1 MANTMSKEIKKSRPN
16 IADSS
21 VKAYVANL
29 EKLKKLSDSDDLMKI
44 VKSLDKVK
52 ELLVDKTSNTQ
63 RNYFNAIIIWLM
75 AVDGDKD
82 LIKEYGDIRD
92 ELNKKYEDEQA
103 SGKISDKQKENF
115 VEMEELTKMVA
126 DMDKE
131 IKSKKLKKKEEL
143 TAKERAL
150 VQVFVLF
157 SLYTRL
163 PLRNDVSEM
172 GAITKRE
179 YNKLSDKEKKEHN
192 YLVVNKADMFMVLN
206 KYKTAKKYEEN
217 KIDISK
223 DLEKIL
229 RMWIRMEGMGILFKS
244 STGKALSRN
253 AISQLMIKTTK
264 KYLGKSISTTMIR
277 KIYLSSKYADVK
289 EEMEKDA
296 KVMGHDVSTQQKVYV
311 KKGQEDSDSQDS

>member
-1 MANTMSKEIKKSRPN
+1 
-16 IADSS
+16 
-21 VKAYVANL
+21 
-29 EKLKKLSDSDDLMKI
+29 MKI
-44 VKSLDKVK
+44 VKSIDKVK
-52 ELLVDKTSNTQ
+52 DKLSDKTGNTQ

-115 VEMEELTKMVA
+115 VEMEELEKMIA
-126 DMDKE
+126 DMEKE
-131 IKSKKLKKKEEL
+131 IKSKKLKKKENL

-172 GAITKRE
+172 SAITKRE
-179 YNKLSDKEKKEHN
+179 YNNLSDKDKKEHN
-192 YLVVNKADMFMVLN
+192 YLVVNKSDMFMVLN
-206 KYKTAKKYEEN
+206 KYKTSKKYEEN
-217 KIDISK
+217 KIEISK

>member
-21 VKAYVANL
+21 IKAYVYNL
-29 EKLKKLSDSDDLMKI
+29 EKLKKLSDSDNLMKI
-44 VKSLDKVK
+44 VKSIDTVK

-289 EEMEKDA
+289 EEMEADA
-296 KVMGHDVSTQQKVYV
+296 KIMGHDVSTQQKVYV
-311 KKGQEDSDSQDS
+311 KKAQEDSDSQDS

>member
-1 MANTMSKEIKKSRPN
+1 MANTLTKEIKKSRPN

-21 VKAYVANL
+21 IKAYVSNL
-29 EKLKKLSDSDDLMKI
+29 EKLKKLFDEDDLMKI
-44 VKSLDKVK
+44 VKSIDKVK
-52 ELLVDKTSNTQ
+52 DKLSDKTGNTQ

-82 LIKEYGDIRD
+82 LIKEYNDIRD

-115 VEMEELTKMVA
+115 VEMEELEKMSA

-131 IKSKKLKKKEEL
+131 IKSKKLKKKENL
-143 TAKERAL
+143 TSKERAL

-172 GAITKRE
+172 SAITKRE

-206 KYKTAKKYEEN
+206 KYKTSKKYEEN
-217 KIDISK
+217 KIDIGK

-244 STGKALSRN
+244 STGKPLSRN

-264 KYLGKSISTTMIR
+264 KYLNKSISTTMIR
-277 KIYLSSKYADVK
+277 KIYLSSKYANVK
-289 EEMEKDA
+289 EDMEKDA
-296 KVMGHDVSTQQKVYV
+296 KIMGHDVSTQQKVYV
-311 KKGQEDSDSQDS
+311 KKGQEDSQSQDS